1 MREVRRLCDS
11 GHQTVILTTRQ
22 DLPLAVVAYRMF
34 ERWTQKNFVRYMR
47 QHFALDALVTYAVEL
62 ADPERT
68 NPNPS
73 ARHCES
79 H

>member
-1 MREVRRLCDS
+1 
-11 GHQTVILTTRQ
+11 
-22 DLPLAVVAYRMF
+22 
-34 ERWTQKNFVRYMR
+34 MR

-68 NPNPS
+68 NPNPERK
-73 ARHCES
+73 ALGS